1 MFQGLCDAGPKIVI
15 DCEFDDLME
24 EREKRS
30 LAQQLAYVH
39 NINKR

>member
-1 MFQGLCDAGPKIVI
+1 MFKDLCAKGLTIVI

-24 EREKRS
+24 KREQQS
-30 LAQQLAYVH
+30 MAQQLAYVY